1 MAVGSEDW
9 GEPAVLSAERKR
21 KQLEVGSGQLA
32 VEEQVLNEE
41 TKRWRAL
48 QRLLR

>member
-21 KQLEVGSGQLA
+21 KQLEVGKCML
-32 VEEQVLNEE
+32 
-41 TKRWRAL
+41 TW
-48 QRLLR
+48 LLPIAYCHVIWPIR